1 MTTIKD
7 TSIPK
12 VTSNQINKI
21 LYAGLVLL
29 GVYFL
34 AVKDIGT
41 ALSNLGI
48 ALAFDPFNQKVAW
61 HDRPQYQRV
70 WLIVHLSVVF
80 GLLGILLFQW
90 LRSK

>member
-1 MTTIKD
+1 MTTTKD
-7 TSIPK
+7 SLIQKATA
-12 VTSNQINKI
+12 NQINKF
-21 LYAGLVLL
+21 LYGGLVLL
-29 GVYFL
+29 GLYFL

-61 HDRPQYQRV
+61 HDRPNYQRV

-80 GLLGILLFQW
+80 GLLGILIFQ
-90 LRSK
+90 